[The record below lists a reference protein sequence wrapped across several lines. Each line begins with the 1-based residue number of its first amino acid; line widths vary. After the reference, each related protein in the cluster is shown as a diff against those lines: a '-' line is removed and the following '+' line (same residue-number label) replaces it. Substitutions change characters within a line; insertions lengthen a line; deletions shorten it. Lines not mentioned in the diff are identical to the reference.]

1 MEDIE
6 AELESKTIERV
17 EVEDVVED
25 VEPVAQR
32 EVAESLVEDSPPHAV
47 SVTPKKAKK
56 PRSEKQILAF
66 EKARVKRAEG
76 IAARKKQKEE
86 DKIKKKESKKE
97 AKLQDVPVVE
107 SQESQVSARGAK
119 PVVNV
124 TAPSNNP
131 REQVIQN
138 HYYYY
143 GVPPPNHDYNEPN
156 KKNKKSSRKRPPT
169 PSSSESESEE
179 EQQHEQQY
187 YEQPKP
193 SYKFGFA

>member
-17 EVEDVVED
+17 EVEDVVEEAE
-25 VEPVAQR
+25 VEVK
-32 EVAESLVEDSPPHAV
+32 EIAESLVEDTPPHTV
-47 SVTPKKAKK
+47 SVTPKKVKK
-56 PRSEKQILAF
+56 PRSEKQIAAF

-86 DKIKKKESKKE
+86 DKIKKKEAKKVE
-97 AKLQDVPVVE
+97 KLQDVPVVE
-107 SQESQVSARGAK
+107 SQVSVPK

-131 REQVIQN
+131 RDQVIQN

-156 KKNKKSSRKRPPT
+156 KKNKKSSRRRPPT

-179 EQQHEQQY
+179 EQPQEQQY

>member
-17 EVEDVVED
+17 EVEDVVE
-25 VEPVAQR
+25 EA
-32 EVAESLVEDSPPHAV
+32 EVADSLVEDTPPHTV

-56 PRSEKQILAF
+56 PRSAKQIEAF

-76 IAARKKQKEE
+76 IAARKAKKEE
-86 DKIKKKESKKE
+86 DKIKKKEAKKE
-97 AKLQDVPVVE
+97 KLQDVPVVE
-107 SQESQVSARGAK
+107 SQVSVPK
-119 PVVNV
+119 PVVNTP

-131 REQVIQN
+131 RDQVIQN

>member
-25 VEPVAQR
+25 VVEEA
-32 EVAESLVEDSPPHAV
+32 EVADSLVEDTPPHTV

-56 PRSEKQILAF
+56 PRSAKQIEAF

-76 IAARKKQKEE
+76 IAARKAKKEE
-86 DKIKKKESKKE
+86 DKIKKKEAKKE
-97 AKLQDVPVVE
+97 KLQDVPVVE
-107 SQESQVSARGAK
+107 SQVSVPK
-119 PVVNV
+119 PVVNTP

-131 REQVIQN
+131 RDQVIQN

>member
-25 VEPVAQR
+25 VVEEA
-32 EVAESLVEDSPPHAV
+32 EVADSLVEDTPPHTV

-56 PRSEKQILAF
+56 PRSAKQIEAF

-76 IAARKKQKEE
+76 IAARKAKKEE
-86 DKIKKKESKKE
+86 DKIKKKEAKKE
-97 AKLQDVPVVE
+97 KLQDVPVVE
-107 SQESQVSARGAK
+107 SQVSVPK

-131 REQVIQN
+131 RDQVIQN

>member
-25 VEPVAQR
+25 VEA
-32 EVAESLVEDSPPHAV
+32 EVKEIAESLVEDTPPHTV

-56 PRSEKQILAF
+56 PRSEKQIAAF

-76 IAARKKQKEE
+76 IAARKAKKEE
-86 DKIKKKESKKE
+86 DKIKKKEAKKVE
-97 AKLQDVPVVE
+97 KLQDVPVVE
-107 SQESQVSARGAK
+107 SQVSVPK

-131 REQVIQN
+131 RDQVIQN

-156 KKNKKSSRKRPPT
+156 KKNKKSSRRRPPT

-179 EQQHEQQY
+179 EQPQEQQY

>member
-25 VEPVAQR
+25 VVEEA
-32 EVAESLVEDSPPHAV
+32 EVADSLVEDTPPHTV

-56 PRSEKQILAF
+56 PRSAKQIEAF

-76 IAARKKQKEE
+76 IATRKKQKEE
-86 DKIKKKESKKE
+86 DKIKKKEAKKVE
-97 AKLQDVPVVE
+97 KLQDVPVVE
-107 SQESQVSARGAK
+107 SQVSVPK

-143 GVPPPNHDYNEPN
+143 GVPPPSHDYNEPN

>member
-17 EVEDVVED
+17 EVEDVVE
-25 VEPVAQR
+25 EA
-32 EVAESLVEDSPPHAV
+32 EVADSLVEDTPPHTV

-56 PRSEKQILAF
+56 PRSAKQIEAF

-76 IAARKKQKEE
+76 IAARKAKKEE
-86 DKIKKKESKKE
+86 DKIKKKEAKKE
-97 AKLQDVPVVE
+97 KLQDVPVSLE
-107 SQESQVSARGAK
+107 QESQVSARGAK

-124 TAPSNNP
+124 TTPSNNP
-131 REQVIQN
+131 RDQVIQN

>member
-17 EVEDVVED
+17 EVEEVVE
-25 VEPVAQR
+25 EAEASPQA
-32 EVAESLVEDSPPHAV
+32 EESLVEDTPPHTV
-47 SVTPKKAKK
+47 SVTPKKVKK

-66 EKARVKRAEG
+66 EKARLKRAEG
-76 IAARKKQKEE
+76 IAARKAKKEE
-86 DKIKKKESKKE
+86 DKIKKKEEKKE

-107 SQESQVSARGAK
+107 SQVSVPK
-119 PVVNV
+119 PVVN
-124 TAPSNNP
+124 TPTPSHNP

-143 GVPPPNHDYNEPN
+143 GVPPPRAAEHDYNEPN
-156 KKNKKSSRKRPPT
+156 KKNRKSSRKRPPT

-179 EQQHEQQY
+179 EQPQEQQY

>member
-25 VEPVAQR
+25 VVEEAEAPKGGTC
-32 EVAESLVEDSPPHAV
+32 ESLVEDTPPHTV
-47 SVTPKKAKK
+47 SVTPKKVKK

-76 IAARKKQKEE
+76 IAARKAKKEE
-86 DKIKKKESKKE
+86 DKIKKKEAKKE
-97 AKLQDVPVVE
+97 EKLQDVPVVE
-107 SQESQVSARGAK
+107 SQVSVPK
-119 PVVNV
+119 PVVNTP
-124 TAPSNNP
+124 TAPHNP

-179 EQQHEQQY
+179 EQPQEQQY

>member
-25 VEPVAQR
+25 VVEEAD
-32 EVAESLVEDSPPHAV
+32 LVEDTPPHTV

-56 PRSEKQILAF
+56 PRSAKQIEAF

-76 IAARKKQKEE
+76 IAARKAKKEE
-86 DKIKKKESKKE
+86 DKIKKKEAKKE
-97 AKLQDVPVVE
+97 KLQDVPVVE
-107 SQESQVSARGAK
+107 SQVSVPK

-124 TAPSNNP
+124 TTPSNNP
-131 REQVIQN
+131 RDQVIQN